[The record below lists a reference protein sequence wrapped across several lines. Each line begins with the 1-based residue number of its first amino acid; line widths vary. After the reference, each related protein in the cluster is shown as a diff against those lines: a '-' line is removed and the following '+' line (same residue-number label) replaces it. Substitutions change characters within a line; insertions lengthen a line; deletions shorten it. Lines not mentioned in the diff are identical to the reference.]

1 MAAQIDFNFLTPFIE
16 GASKALRD
24 LCNISPRIDK
34 VAPASEVEDLPI
46 AIAGVIGITGA
57 KYRGAMTI
65 GFPKEVFLHVM
76 SKMLGED
83 YKEITPDLADGAA
96 ELSNIVF
103 GQAKMTLNQLGHNIQ
118 MALPNVVMGK
128 EVASRPSN
136 NANAARIIFETA
148 AGPFMI
154 EFVGNVV
161 AGDKTIAPA
170 ATPAPPPGV
179 LGAEPPKL
187 DGKVLMTFV
196 DGIKK
201 AMTIQFGAE
210 PKPLAPY
217 QKTPDKRYQFD
228 IGGMIGVNSNSFGG
242 TFAICFAKKAFIKIL
257 ESMMGEPVPEI
268 TREHEDAAT
277 EIVNITF
284 GEAKRVLNE
293 KGYGLE
299 MAIPTIIRGKEVESL
314 YPSRKPPIVLPFEVF
329 DSNIWIEFAFGADA
343 KKKK

>member
-24 LCNISPRIDK
+24 LCNISARIDK
-34 VAPASEVEDLPI
+34 VAPAAEVEDIPI

-65 GFPKEVFLHVM
+65 GFPTAVFLHIM

-83 YKEITPDLADGAA
+83 YKEITPELADGAA

-136 NANAARIIFETA
+136 NADAARIIFETA

-154 EFVGNVV
+154 EFVGHAVTETKSAASNAASAPSVL
-161 AGDKTIAPA
+161 AG
-170 ATPAPPPGV
+170 
-179 LGAEPPKL
+179 EPPKL

-201 AMTIQFGAE
+201 ALTVQFGAE
-210 PKPLAPY
+210 PKALAPF
-217 QKTPDKRYQFD
+217 QKSAEKRYQFD

-242 TFAICFAKKAFIKIL
+242 TFAICFAKQAFIKIL

-299 MAIPTIIRGKEVESL
+299 MAIPTIIRGVDVESL

-329 DSNIWIEFAFGADA
+329 GSMIWIEFAFGADA